1 MSRPLRRSYGSKR
14 PAKALQRAMLQDI
27 LAHREKPLTG
37 EEIASLARSYGLPL
51 AEVEAM
57 VATRARCAR

>member
-1 MSRPLRRSYGSKR
+1 
-14 PAKALQRAMLQDI
+14 MLQDI

-37 EEIASLARSYGLPL
+37 EDIASLARSYGLPL

>member
-1 MSRPLRRSYGSKR
+1 
-14 PAKALQRAMLQDI
+14 MLQDI

-37 EEIASLARSYGLPL
+37 EDIASLARSYGLPL

-57 VATRARCAR
+57 VATKARCAR